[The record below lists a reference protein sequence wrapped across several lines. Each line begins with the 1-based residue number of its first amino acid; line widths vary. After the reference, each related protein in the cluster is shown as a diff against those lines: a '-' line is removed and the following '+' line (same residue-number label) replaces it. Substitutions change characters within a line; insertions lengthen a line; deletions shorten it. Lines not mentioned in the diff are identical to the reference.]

1 MLASS
6 PIVGTTAQVIY
17 GSSNY
22 SPRQLHGVNSDY
34 LVVRNWPLHSGEFF
48 SERDVHAANKV
59 CVIGHTLVGKLF
71 QTTDPIGQ
79 SVRIK
84 NIPFRVI
91 GVLATKGANMV
102 GDDQDSII
110 LMPLTTVR
118 KRLQGSEFDNVN
130 AILASAR
137 SLLLMTQAQHEI
149 EELLTERHRVHFGEK
164 RDFTVE
170 NTTEIANTF
179 GVVTGTLT
187 AMLAAIAGISLVV
200 GGVGIMNIMLV
211 SVTERTREIGIRM
224 AVGART
230 GDILR
235 QFLVEAVL
243 LSSIGGIVG
252 FALGVGASIG
262 IVSIINAVS
271 SGQKWTNRDLDHGRR
286 AGISVRGRGRRV
298 LRLLPSPPRQPVG
311 PDRGPALR
319 IAGIARRLRGD
330 FTSKSGTRRRCRA
343 GQDFERERIVA
354 VADRA
359 PERECRFVVNEH
371 VDRQALRLG
380 PDLGSQHL
388 DRLPADSLTPAV
400 ANDEELAEMDLVRLL
415 AVQGVGDDRPL
426 FFQQDRR
433 VVTGKPSRH
442 PLDELGQA
450 HRIAMTFVSNQ
461 LVIEAAEKLK
471 VVTCGATV
479 SQNRHPAFLS
489 FPSSCLGTPFREAP
503 LRVPRG
509 TMAAA
514 KLGKSAAAPGWNTI

>member
-1 MLASS
+1 MISPITVRIALRALGKNKMRAGLTVLGVVIGIAAVTTMVSVGQSASALVQSQFEALGTNVIIVLPEVRRRSGVMQSEVTLTSRDSDAIAKSCPSVLASS

-91 GVLATKGANMV
+91 GVLASKGANMV
-102 GDDQDSII
+102 GEDQDSII

-137 SLLLMTQAQHEI
+137 SLLLMTQAQHEM
-149 EELLTERHRVHFGEK
+149 EELLSERHRVHFGEK

-179 GVVTGTLT
+179 GAVTGTLT

-262 IVSIINAVS
+262 IVSLINAVS
-271 SGQKWTNRDLDHGRR
+271 SGQKWTNQISITAAVLAFLFAAAVGVFFGYYPARR
-286 AGISVRGRGRRV
+286 ASQLDPIE
-298 LRLLPSPPRQPVG
+298 
-311 PDRGPALR
+311 ALR
-319 IAGIARRLRGD
+319 Y
-330 FTSKSGTRRRCRA
+330 
-343 GQDFERERIVA
+343 E
-354 VADRA
+354 
-359 PERECRFVVNEH
+359 
-371 VDRQALRLG
+371 
-380 PDLGSQHL
+380 
-388 DRLPADSLTPAV
+388 
-400 ANDEELAEMDLVRLL
+400 
-415 AVQGVGDDRPL
+415 
-426 FFQQDRR
+426 
-433 VVTGKPSRH
+433 
-442 PLDELGQA
+442 
-450 HRIAMTFVSNQ
+450 
-461 LVIEAAEKLK
+461 
-471 VVTCGATV
+471 
-479 SQNRHPAFLS
+479 
-489 FPSSCLGTPFREAP
+489 
-503 LRVPRG
+503 
-509 TMAAA
+509 
-514 KLGKSAAAPGWNTI
+514 